1 MFLYP
6 IKISKETFKFY
17 IMEITK
23 ENIKTLF
30 YNSDKN
36 KLIQQRM
43 IPSYLERN
51 HIPVDE
57 IKNYYSD
64 SESFAESVYR
74 VVYDIDIRPVCKICG
89 KKLEFK
95 HKFPIFCSRA
105 CSNKDPKV
113 LAKNKAGVSKSLKKH
128 MQNVEMK

>member
-74 VVYDIDIRPVCKICG
+74 MVYDRYRYS
-89 KKLEFK
+89 
-95 HKFPIFCSRA
+95 SR
-105 CSNKDPKV
+105 
-113 LAKNKAGVSKSLKKH
+113 
-128 MQNVEMK
+128 M